1 MIGSSARRGSSGLTN
16 SSFDSRV
23 GGVQES
29 EQMSLPFEAEDV
41 VALQEARE
49 EALQA
54 EQQERLSRRS
64 RTVKQGRRSRVH
76 ELPSRLEEG
85 LTLISGLQR
94 ACKLV
99 PTEVQKKPLDYD
111 EQPLDEARDV
121 SERLEFEGACFSR
134 TRYNH
139 PRYLKK
145 GETPGAYYVTCRL
158 PSCTMGNSAVGDTLL
173 VYAICNKFCERL
185 PLYRQLKFFSDHGL
199 VGVDEKMLS
208 CWMQKA
214 AEALNPLYEL
224 FYQTLQESETLQVY
238 EAPTGDIRDRRPI
251 GHMRATRCAATGRVH
266 YSWLEELSVAVPERG
281 EVLDTPPVAHE
292 LFVSAPGEGT
302 LSALFYTLIGECERC
317 GLDFGEWLLTTLQV
331 LPGYKGA
338 LAELL
343 PKEG

>member
-1 MIGSSARRGSSGLTN
+1 MIGSSARWASSCLTN
-16 SSFDSRV
+16 ERFDSRV
-23 GGVQES
+23 GGVHES

-41 VALQEARE
+41 VALQEARV

-54 EQQERLSRRS
+54 EQQERLARRS

-76 ELPSRLEEG
+76 ELPCRLEEA
-85 LTLISGLQR
+85 LNLISGLQR

-111 EQPLDEARDV
+111 EQPLDEERDV

-173 VYAICNKFCERL
+173 VYAICNKFCERM

-199 VGVDEKMLS
+199 VGVDERMLS
-208 CWMQKA
+208 RWMQKA
-214 AEALNPLYEL
+214 AEVLTPLYEQ
-224 FYQTLQESETLQVY
+224 FYQAIQSSESIQVY

-251 GHMRATRCAATGRVH
+251 GHMRATRCAESGRV
-266 YSWLEELSVAVPERG
+266 YYRWLEELSVAVPERG
-281 EVLDTPPVAHE
+281 VVLDSPPVARE

-302 LSALFYTLIGECERC
+302 LSALFYTFIGECERC
-317 GLDFGEWLLTTLQV
+317 GLDFGEWLLTTLQA

-338 LAELL
+338 LVELL
-343 PKEG
+343 PKVG